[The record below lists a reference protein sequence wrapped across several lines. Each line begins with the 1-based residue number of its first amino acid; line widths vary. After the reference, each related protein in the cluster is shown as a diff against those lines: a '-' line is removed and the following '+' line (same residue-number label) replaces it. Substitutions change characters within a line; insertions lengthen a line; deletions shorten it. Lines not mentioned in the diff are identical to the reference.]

1 MRFFQSLIKH
11 CVFLGNKLASVR
23 AMRMVV
29 PMDCDVCNSRY
40 FNAGTF
46 CIWSKI
52 HQVQLEMW
60 KVSWFCCL
68 VVFSAVVFM
77 DFPHFALY
85 QSREKEPAGAIGNAR
100 NFAEKFHPRGNF
112 HRRTA
117 GWKSWGNFRE
127 RIVILCSSSGSR
139 ESNNATRNM
148 LPQIRFPSCFP
159 LFPQSWRE
167 SKRQLQMPVS
177 GWGGRGD
184 GVRQCRLLTFS
195 NEFHHAQTCRA
206 DTCHRTIH
214 RDSAN
219 LLSMQKKSGRLLNFS
234 WNSCC

>member
-1 MRFFQSLIKH
+1 MCFSSI
-11 CVFLGNKLASVR
+11 VFSWEIVLGNKLASVR
-23 AMRMVV
+23 AMRTVV
-29 PMDCDVCNSRY
+29 PMDCDVCHSRY

-139 ESNNATRNM
+139 ESNNATVSRNM

-167 SKRQLQMPVS
+167 SKRQMQMPVS

-184 GVRQCRLLTFS
+184 GNAGCWHFPTSFIMHRLAGPTPAIVRSTGTPLTF
-195 NEFHHAQTCRA
+195 CR
-206 DTCHRTIH
+206 CKK
-214 RDSAN
+214 N
-219 LLSMQKKSGRLLNFS
+219 LDG
-234 WNSCC
+234 C